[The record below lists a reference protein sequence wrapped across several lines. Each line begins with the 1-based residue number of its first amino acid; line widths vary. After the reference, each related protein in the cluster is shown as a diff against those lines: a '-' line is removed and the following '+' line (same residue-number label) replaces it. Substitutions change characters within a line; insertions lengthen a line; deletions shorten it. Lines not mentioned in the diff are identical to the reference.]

1 MQCLNCGKDY
11 PDGASF
17 CPDCGAANPGN
28 VNQANPNGGFQNQGF
43 QNQGFQNQ
51 GFQNQAYQSQGNPN
65 GGFKAPI
72 KNRSIALCIILTI
85 VTCGIYGIVWIINV
99 ADDLNMAS
107 GYDGDTS
114 GGMVFLLTLIT
125 CGIYGL
131 YWYYKCGEKVSV
143 IRQRQGLPESGSNG
157 ILYLVLSLFGLS
169 IISLCLIQSEL
180 NNVASI

>member
-28 VNQANPNGGFQNQGF
+28 VNQTNPNGGFQNQGF

-72 KNRSIALCIILTI
+72 KNRSIALCIILSF
-85 VTCGIYGIVWIINV
+85 VTCGIYGIVWFINV
-99 ADDLNMAS
+99 ADDLNMARAMMEIDLVEWYFFLHLLHVVFMDIT
-107 GYDGDTS
+107 GTTS
-114 GGMVFLLTLIT
+114 VEKRFL
-125 CGIYGL
+125 
-131 YWYYKCGEKVSV
+131 
-143 IRQRQGLPESGSNG
+143 
-157 ILYLVLSLFGLS
+157 
-169 IISLCLIQSEL
+169 
-180 NNVASI
+180 

>member
-28 VNQANPNGGFQNQGF
+28 VNQTNPNG
-43 QNQGFQNQ
+43 GFQNQ

-72 KNRSIALCIILTI
+72 KNRSIALCIILTF